1 MAKSDMAS
9 FVDSLCAPLS
19 LINALIVALGQRRRQ
34 QVAQYFDQL
43 EDIWSEYKVYLG
55 KGSDA

>member
-9 FVDSLCAPLS
+9 FVDSFAAPLS

-34 QVAQYFDQL
+34 EVSEHFEEL
-43 EDIWSEYKVYLG
+43 EKIWADYDVYLARSG
-55 KGSDA
+55 E

>member
-43 EDIWSEYKVYLG
+43 EGIWSDYKVYLG
-55 KGSDA
+55 QGSEA

>member
-1 MAKSDMAS
+1 MAS

-43 EDIWSEYKVYLG
+43 EGIWSEYKVYLG
-55 KGSDA
+55 KGSEA